1 MDFKT
6 FSNNSDCKK
15 NGANTYKSE
24 RDVYDAVDKLKG
36 KSEGELLGDLMGE
49 AARLKREGKF
59 DPAELEAV
67 YETAKG
73 MMSDAQ
79 LKRLRSLIDM
89 LK

>member
-6 FSNNSDCKK
+6 FSNNSDCNKSTK
-15 NGANTYKSE
+15 NTYQNEKN
-24 RDVYDAVDKLKG
+24 VYDAVDKLKG
-36 KSEGELLGDLMGE
+36 KSEGELLSDLMGE

-59 DPAELEAV
+59 NPSELEAV
-67 YETAKG
+67 YDTAKG
-73 MMSDAQ
+73 MMNDAQ